1 MLVFCAVLGNH
12 DYRGNVEAQLSPVLQ
27 KIDNRW
33 LCQRSFILNTGM
45 SICQHIY
52 TYLYLCKGW
61 KLIVFAIFS
70 QLSKWL
76 VVIRVMPLNLASP
89 TLIILLLCTNYNK
102 LCQSLWKMLC
112 PWSYCNIRPP
122 YQNTFLFC
130 FYLDS
135 LEIAEFFFVDTTPFV
150 DDYYKE
156 TDHKYDWRGVS
167 PRRTYITNLLKVI
180 I

>member
-1 MLVFCAVLGNH
+1 
-12 DYRGNVEAQLSPVLQ
+12 
-27 KIDNRW
+27 
-33 LCQRSFILNTGM
+33 
-45 SICQHIY
+45 
-52 TYLYLCKGW
+52 
-61 KLIVFAIFS
+61 
-70 QLSKWL
+70 
-76 VVIRVMPLNLASP
+76 
-89 TLIILLLCTNYNK
+89 
-102 LCQSLWKMLC
+102 MLC
-112 PWSYCNIRPP
+112 PWSYCNIRLP
-122 YQNTFLFC
+122 YQNTFSFC